1 MVETKTIFELH
12 INCLPAGDEPLIK
25 EAVMKS
31 SIKRNVLGAKFICWF
46 VLVIALF
53 ASALAADAASPA
65 VVSNGSITLMT
76 RNLYVGAAFDSL
88 LNAPTPNDIPER
100 VAQVYATIL
109 SSQFPCRAE
118 AIADEIVQNQPDLV
132 GLQEAELLRVYSPC
146 GPLISNPPQP
156 MAFAIDYVQILIDA
170 LERRGAHYA
179 VAASVTNT
187 DVTVTSETGDAIR
200 LTDRDVILV
209 RTGLS
214 AIEFSVSKP
223 QAGNFKARFTVQIG
237 GTGGP
242 SVTVLRGWCSVDVKV
257 GGKLVR
263 VVNTHLEE
271 ASQLIQAIQA
281 NELLAGPLHT
291 SLPVIG
297 LGDFNASS
305 GSTTYG
311 NFLKGGFHDAWIL
324 VHPSDPG
331 YSCCQAED
339 LLNPTS
345 QLSTRI
351 DLILFHSNRIS
362 VADVQI
368 VGANPADRLSSGQW
382 PSDHAGVVGT
392 LSIR

>member
-1 MVETKTIFELH
+1 
-12 INCLPAGDEPLIK
+12 
-25 EAVMKS
+25 MKS

-46 VLVIALF
+46 VLVIALP
-53 ASALAADAASPA
+53 ASALAVDAASPA
-65 VVSNGSITLMT
+65 VVSNGGITLMT
-76 RNLYVGAAFDSL
+76 RNLYVGAAFDPL
-88 LNAPTPNDIPER
+88 LNASTPNDIPER

-156 MAFAIDYVQILIDA
+156 MAFAIDYVQILIDT
-170 LERRGAHYA
+170 LERRGVHYA

-187 DVTVTSETGDAIR
+187 DVMVTSETGDTIR

-257 GGKLVR
+257 GGKLVH
-263 VVNTHLEE
+263 VVNTHLED
-271 ASQLIQAIQA
+271 SVPLIQFAQA
-281 NELLAGPLHT
+281 DELLAGPLRT
-291 SLPVIG
+291 SRSVIA
-297 LGDFNASS
+297 LGDFNASLNS
-305 GSTTYG
+305 ATYG
-311 NFLKGGFHDAWIL
+311 SFIKGGFQDAWTL
-324 VHPSDPG
+324 ANPSDPG
-331 YSCCQAED
+331 FSCCQAAD

-351 DLILFHSNRIS
+351 DLILFHSSRIS
-362 VADVQI
+362 VSDV
-368 VGANPADRLSSGQW
+368 VLTGANPTGRLSSGQW

-392 LSIR
+392 LSIK